1 MATSSSLGP
10 VRVLPNMT
18 EGFAYASLGSG
29 AAEIILDSL
38 GWASP
43 LVIMRKGGQS
53 KAEEETTAW
62 KQGLE

>member
-18 EGFAYASLGSG
+18 EGFAYASSGSG

-43 LVIMRKGGQS
+43 LVIMSRGGQS
-53 KAEEETTAW
+53 KAEETTAR
-62 KQGLE
+62 KRGLE